1 MHERR
6 QAAGFAAK
14 KQHVIRADGSVKQA
28 AFTFCRQRPKWP
40 PGDFLRKRR
49 PIVVVADGSKL
60 GVIQSGT
67 AQTAVIPDKAK
78 RVDEMQHRAGIGTE
92 ANDVAGI
99 GRDLRLVEGNVLHD
113 ESRIGQ
119 SRARIINGFVL
130 MRRRIQPDINKMTKF
145 WRFTAELSVLPCG

>member
-14 KQHVIRADGSVKQA
+14 KQHVIRADSGVKQA
-28 AFTFCRQRPKWP
+28 AFAFCRQRPKWP
-40 PGDFLRKRR
+40 SGDFLRKRC
-49 PIVVVADGSKL
+49 PIVVVANGSKL
-60 GVIQSGT
+60 GVIQPGA
-67 AQTAVIPDKAK
+67 AQAAVIPGKAK

-92 ANDVAGI
+92 TDDVAGI
-99 GRDLRLVEGNVLHD
+99 GRDLRLVEGDVLHD

-130 MRRRIQPDINKMTKF
+130 IRRRIQPAVNKMTKF
-145 WRFTAELSVLPCG
+145 